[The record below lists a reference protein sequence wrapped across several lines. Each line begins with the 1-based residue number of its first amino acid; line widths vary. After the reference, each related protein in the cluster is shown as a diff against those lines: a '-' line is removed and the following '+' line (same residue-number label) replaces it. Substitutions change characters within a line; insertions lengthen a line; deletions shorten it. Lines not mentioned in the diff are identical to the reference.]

1 MIFDANRTSLGSSI
15 PMAEGYDGTV
25 GVAQA
30 LIESARNDYAM
41 FRAMLDAD
49 ARELSLRK
57 SGYVA
62 ESEILALQEATSGS
76 IWKKIAELFNKLIA
90 KIKGIFANFLAKFR
104 GLYMKDKQ
112 LVKTYAD
119 QIMRKSNIGKMEI
132 KWRKTKDTNI
142 KNLIATKLEPSS
154 EVNSLMGS
162 VTVDKWNEDTD
173 ERWKKVTQAN
183 SKIGKECS
191 DAAEVKEALEDKI
204 WEDDSP
210 NKYEFEDIF
219 SGARELVVAFDGFG
233 KLISDYEKSVKKTTS
248 ELDKKV
254 KEYNKLANDAA
265 KAFKDADDATK
276 DQKEQE
282 STKANRTYD
291 MAVVVND
298 VMLTVYDFYIEAA
311 KEMYKQTKAVFMK
324 AVTVNNDKLAES
336 SIYAQAVAEAAEQE
350 VEDVI
355 SGALDAD
362 GKEMLASTSIAS
374 QDLNPGDG
382 YELGYDPSNYS
393 DNIVTPDKAG
403 YKDATTV
410 GTEESSIFSSLLY

>member
-76 IWKKIAELFNKLIA
+76 IWKKIADLFNKLIA

-112 LVKTYAD
+112 LVKTYGD
-119 QIMRKSNIGKMEI
+119 QIIRKSNIGKMEI
-132 KWRKTKDTNI
+132 KWRKTKTNI
-142 KNLIATKLEPSS
+142 KDLITKLDPSAQ
-154 EVNSLMGS
+154 VNSLVGS

-183 SKIGKECS
+183 DEIGKECS

-210 NKYEFEDIF
+210 DKYDFKDIF
-219 SGARELVVAFDGFG
+219 TGARDLVVTFDGFG

-254 KEYNKLANDAA
+254 KEYNKKADEAA
-265 KAFKDADDATK
+265 KKYREDKSDEK
-276 DQKEQE
+276 KEASDE
-282 STKANRTYD
+282 ANKTYD
-291 MAVVVND
+291 MAVVVNN

-403 YKDATTV
+403 YKDATTI

>member
-76 IWKKIAELFNKLIA
+76 IWNKIAELFNKLIA

-132 KWRKTKDTNI
+132 KWRKTKTNI
-142 KNLIATKLEPSS
+142 KDLITKLDPSAQ
-154 EVNSLMGS
+154 VNSLVGS

-183 SKIGKECS
+183 DEIGKECS

-210 NKYEFEDIF
+210 NKYDFKDIF
-219 SGARELVVAFDGFG
+219 TGARDLVVTFDGFG

-254 KEYNKLANDAA
+254 KEYNKKADEAA
-265 KAFKDADDATK
+265 KKYREDKSDEKKDASD
-276 DQKEQE
+276 E
-282 STKANRTYD
+282 ANKTYD
-291 MAVVVND
+291 MAVVVNN

-362 GKEMLASTSIAS
+362 GREMLASTSIAS

>member
-1 MIFDANRTSLGSSI
+1 MIFDANTTSLGSSI
-15 PMAEGYDGTV
+15 PMAEGYDGAV

-41 FRAMLDAD
+41 FRAMLNAD

-76 IWKKIAELFNKLIA
+76 IWKKIADLFNKLIA

-112 LVKTYAD
+112 LVKTYGD
-119 QIMRKSNIGKMEI
+119 QIIRKSNIGKMEI
-132 KWRKTKDTNI
+132 KWRKTKTNI
-142 KNLIATKLEPSS
+142 KDLITKLDPSAQ
-154 EVNSLMGS
+154 VDSLVGS

-183 SKIGKECS
+183 DEIGKECS

-210 NKYEFEDIF
+210 DKYDFKDIF
-219 SGARELVVAFDGFG
+219 TGGARELVVAFDGFG

-254 KEYNKLANDAA
+254 KEYNKLANEAA
-265 KAFKDADDATK
+265 KKYRED
-276 DQKEQE
+276 KEDE
-282 STKANRTYD
+282 KKEASDRANREYD
-291 MAVVVND
+291 MAVVVNN

-311 KEMYKQTKAVFMK
+311 KEIYKQTKAVFMK

-362 GKEMLASTSIAS
+362 GREMLASTSIAS

>member
-76 IWKKIAELFNKLIA
+76 IWKKIADLFNKLIA

-112 LVKTYAD
+112 LVKTYGD
-119 QIMRKSNIGKMEI
+119 QIIRKSNIGKMEI
-132 KWRKTKDTNI
+132 KWRKTKTNI
-142 KNLIATKLEPSS
+142 KDLITKLDPSAQ
-154 EVNSLMGS
+154 VNSLVGS

-183 SKIGKECS
+183 DEIGKECS

-210 NKYEFEDIF
+210 DKYDFKDIF
-219 SGARELVVAFDGFG
+219 TGARDLVVTFDGFG

-254 KEYNKLANDAA
+254 KEYNKKADEAA
-265 KAFKDADDATK
+265 KKYREDKSDEK
-276 DQKEQE
+276 KEASDE
-282 STKANRTYD
+282 ANKTYD
-291 MAVVVND
+291 MAVVVNN

>member
-62 ESEILALQEATSGS
+62 ESEILALQEATGGS

-104 GLYMKDKQ
+104 GLYMKDKE
-112 LVKTYAD
+112 LVKKYAD

-132 KWRKTKDTNI
+132 KWRKTTNGITKKVITELIPDTEVNGLEALTNI
-142 KNLIATKLEPSS
+142 STWDEDIDKRWR
-154 EVNSLMGS
+154 S
-162 VTVDKWNEDTD
+162 VTKNH
-173 ERWKKVTQAN
+173 KF
-183 SKIGKECS
+183 IGKECDDAS
-191 DAAEVKEALEDKI
+191 DVKEVLEKKV
-204 WEDDSP
+204 WADDSP
-210 NKYEFEDIF
+210 DTYEFKDIF
-219 SGARELVVAFDGFG
+219 SGGARELIATFDGFS

-254 KEYNKLANDAA
+254 KEYNKLANEAA
-265 KAFKDADDATK
+265 KTYRETDNDEN
-276 DQKEQE
+276 KEA
-282 STKANRTYD
+282 SDKASKTYD

-298 VMLTVYDFYIEAA
+298 VLLIVYNFYLDAG
-311 KEMYKQTKAVFMK
+311 KELYKQTKAVFMK

-362 GKEMLASTSIAS
+362 GREMLASTSIAS

-393 DNIVTPDKAG
+393 DNFVTPDKAG

>member
-76 IWKKIAELFNKLIA
+76 IWKKIADLFNKLIA

-104 GLYMKDKQ
+104 SLYIKDKQ
-112 LVKTYAD
+112 LVNKYGDKITE
-119 QIMRKSNIGKMEI
+119 KSNIGKMEI

-142 KNLIATKLEPSS
+142 KNLITALDPSF
-154 EVNSLMGS
+154 EVVSLTNAI
-162 VTVDKWNEDTD
+162 VVDKWDEDTD
-173 ERWKKVTQAN
+173 ERWKKVTKTDT
-183 SKIGKECS
+183 KINRECS
-191 DAAEVKEALEDKI
+191 NAAEVKKALEDKI
-204 WEDDSP
+204 WEDDSSRT
-210 NKYEFEDIF
+210 YTFENIF
-219 SGARELVVAFDGFG
+219 SGGAKELVETFDGFA
-233 KLISDYEKSVKKTTS
+233 KLISDYEKSIKKTTS

-254 KEYNKLANDAA
+254 KYYNK
-265 KAFKDADDATK
+265 
-276 DQKEQE
+276 
-282 STKANRTYD
+282 KANGDTNKEASVTANKEYD
-291 MAVVVND
+291 IAVVVND
-298 VMLTVYDFYIEAA
+298 VMLTIYNFYLETA
-311 KEMYKQTKAVFMK
+311 KEVYKQTKAVFMK
-324 AVTVNNDKLAES
+324 AATVNDDKLAES

-362 GKEMLASTSIAS
+362 GREMLASTSIAS

-403 YKDATTV
+403 CKDATTV

>member
-76 IWKKIAELFNKLIA
+76 IWKKIADLFNKLIA

-112 LVKTYAD
+112 LVKTYGD
-119 QIMRKSNIGKMEI
+119 QIIRKSNIGKMEI
-132 KWRKTKDTNI
+132 KWRKTKTNI
-142 KNLIATKLEPSS
+142 KDLITKLDPSAQVDS
-154 EVNSLMGS
+154 LVDSVN
-162 VTVDKWNEDTD
+162 VDKWNEDTD

-183 SKIGKECS
+183 DEIGKECS

-210 NKYEFEDIF
+210 DKYDFKDIF
-219 SGARELVVAFDGFG
+219 TGGARELVVTFDGFG

-254 KEYNKLANDAA
+254 KEYNKLANEAA
-265 KAFKDADDATK
+265 KKYRED
-276 DQKEQE
+276 KEDKKKE
-282 STKANRTYD
+282 ASDKANREYD
-291 MAVVVND
+291 MAVVVNN

-311 KEMYKQTKAVFMK
+311 KEIYKQTKAVFMK

>member
-62 ESEILALQEATSGS
+62 ESEILALQEATGGS
-76 IWKKIAELFNKLIA
+76 IWNKIVELFKKLIA
-90 KIKGIFANFLAKFR
+90 KIKGIFANFLARFR
-104 GLYMKDKQ
+104 GLYMKDKE
-112 LVKTYAD
+112 LVKKYGS
-119 QIMRKSNIGKMEI
+119 QVIRKSNINNLEV
-132 KWRKTKDTNI
+132 KWRKTKNGLTFSEMTDTTNGVDI
-142 KNLIATKLEPSS
+142 VLDTLDSNAKEKWDSDLEKRWNTITKCDNASDYRDKLLEDTWDDDSPETYKISELGGIRKIVNEFDGGQKAITKLE
-154 EVNSLMGS
+154 N
-162 VTVDKWNEDTD
+162 
-173 ERWKKVTQAN
+173 
-183 SKIGKECS
+183 C
-191 DAAEVKEALEDKI
+191 
-204 WEDDSP
+204 
-210 NKYEFEDIF
+210 
-219 SGARELVVAFDGFG
+219 
-233 KLISDYEKSVKKTTS
+233 VKKITS
-248 ELDKKV
+248 KLDKKV
-254 KEYNKLANDAA
+254 KEYNKKADDAA

-276 DQKEQE
+276 DQKEIE
-282 STKANRTYD
+282 SDNASHEYD
-291 MAVVVND
+291 MAVVSND
-298 VMLTVYDFYIEAA
+298 ALLVACNVSIETA
-311 KEMYKQTKAVFMK
+311 KEYYKQLKSAFMK
-324 AVTVNNDKLAES
+324 AVTANNDKLAES

-362 GKEMLASTSIAS
+362 GREMLASTSIAS

-403 YKDATTV
+403 CKDATTV

>member
-76 IWKKIAELFNKLIA
+76 IWNKIAELFKKLIA

-132 KWRKTKDTNI
+132 KWRKTKKNI
-142 KNLIATKLEPSS
+142 KDLITKLDPSVQ
-154 EVNSLMGS
+154 VNSLVGS

-183 SKIGKECS
+183 DEIGKECS

-210 NKYEFEDIF
+210 NKYDFKDIF
-219 SGARELVVAFDGFG
+219 SGARELVVTFDGFG

-254 KEYNKLANDAA
+254 KEYNKLANEAA
-265 KAFKDADDATK
+265 KKYREDKEDKKDEK
-276 DQKEQE
+276 KEA
-282 STKANRTYD
+282 SDRANREYD
-291 MAVVVND
+291 MAVVVNN

-311 KEMYKQTKAVFMK
+311 KEIYKQTKAVFMK

-362 GKEMLASTSIAS
+362 GREMLASTSIAS

>member
-62 ESEILALQEATSGS
+62 ESEILALQEATGGS
-76 IWKKIAELFNKLIA
+76 IWKKIADLFKKLIA
-90 KIKGIFANFLAKFR
+90 KIKSIFANFLAKFR
-104 GLYMKDKQ
+104 GLYMKDKE
-112 LVKTYAD
+112 LVKKYGS
-119 QIMRKSNIGKMEI
+119 QVIRKSNINNLEV
-132 KWRKTKDTNI
+132 KWRKTKNDWTFAKITEEMNVDSILDALDTGAKEKWDSDLEKRWNTLTKCDNASDYRDYLLEEIWDDDSPDTYKISELGGIRNI
-142 KNLIATKLEPSS
+142 VNEFDGGQKAITKLE
-154 EVNSLMGS
+154 N
-162 VTVDKWNEDTD
+162 N
-173 ERWKKVTQAN
+173 
-183 SKIGKECS
+183 
-191 DAAEVKEALEDKI
+191 
-204 WEDDSP
+204 
-210 NKYEFEDIF
+210 
-219 SGARELVVAFDGFG
+219 
-233 KLISDYEKSVKKTTS
+233 VKKITS
-248 ELDKKV
+248 KLDKKI
-254 KEYNKLANDAA
+254 KEYDKKANDAA

-276 DQKEQE
+276 DQKEIE
-282 STKANRTYD
+282 SDNASHEYD
-291 MAVVVND
+291 MAVVCNDSLLVICNVN
-298 VMLTVYDFYIEAA
+298 IEVA
-311 KEMYKQTKAVFMK
+311 KEYYKQLKSAFMK

-362 GKEMLASTSIAS
+362 GREMLASTSIAS

-403 YKDATTV
+403 CKDATTV

>member
-62 ESEILALQEATSGS
+62 ESEILALQEATGGS

-112 LVKTYAD
+112 LVKTYGD
-119 QIMRKSNIGKMEI
+119 QIIRKSNIGKMEI
-132 KWRKTKDTNI
+132 KWRKTKTNI
-142 KNLIATKLEPSS
+142 KDLITKLDPSAQ
-154 EVNSLMGS
+154 VNSLVGS

-183 SKIGKECS
+183 DEIGKECS

-210 NKYEFEDIF
+210 DKYEFKDIF
-219 SGARELVVAFDGFG
+219 SGARDLVVTFDGFG

-254 KEYNKLANDAA
+254 KEYNKKADEAA
-265 KAFKDADDATK
+265 KKYREDKSDEKKDASD
-276 DQKEQE
+276 E
-282 STKANRTYD
+282 ANKTYD
-291 MAVVVND
+291 MAVVVNN

>member
-62 ESEILALQEATSGS
+62 ESEILALQEATGGS

-112 LVKTYAD
+112 LVKTYGD
-119 QIMRKSNIGKMEI
+119 QIIRKSNIGKMEI
-132 KWRKTKDTNI
+132 KWRKTKTNI
-142 KNLIATKLEPSS
+142 KDLITKLDPSAQ
-154 EVNSLMGS
+154 VNSLVGS

-183 SKIGKECS
+183 DEIGKECS

-210 NKYEFEDIF
+210 DKYDFKDIF
-219 SGARELVVAFDGFG
+219 TGARDLVVTFDGFG

-254 KEYNKLANDAA
+254 KEYNKKADEAA
-265 KAFKDADDATK
+265 KKYREDKSDEK
-276 DQKEQE
+276 KEASDE
-282 STKANRTYD
+282 ANKTYD
-291 MAVVVND
+291 MAVVVNN

>member
-76 IWKKIAELFNKLIA
+76 IWKKIADLFNKLIA

-132 KWRKTKDTNI
+132 KWRKTKTNI
-142 KNLIATKLEPSS
+142 KVKDLITTLDPSAEANTLTKL
-154 EVNSLMGS
+154 

-173 ERWKKVTQAN
+173 ERWKKVTNAISN
-183 SKIGKECS
+183 IDKECS
-191 DAAEVKEALEDKI
+191 DAAEVKEALEDKT
-204 WEDDSP
+204 WGDDSP
-210 NKYEFEDIF
+210 NTYEFKDIF
-219 SGARELVVAFDGFG
+219 PGGARELIVTFDGFG

-254 KEYNKLANDAA
+254 KEYNKAASDAA
-265 KAFKDADDATK
+265 KNYVETDNSENKKASD
-276 DQKEQE
+276 
-282 STKANRTYD
+282 KANKTYD
-291 MAVVVND
+291 MAVIVND
-298 VMLTVYDFYIEAA
+298 VMLTVYDFYIETA

-362 GKEMLASTSIAS
+362 GREMLASTSIAS

-403 YKDATTV
+403 CKDATTV

>member
-1 MIFDANRTSLGSSI
+1 MIFDANTTSLGSSI
-15 PMAEGYDGTV
+15 PMAEGYDGAV

-41 FRAMLDAD
+41 FRAMLNAD

-62 ESEILALQEATSGS
+62 ESEILALQEATGGS
-76 IWKKIAELFNKLIA
+76 IWKKIADLFKKLIA

-104 GLYMKDKQ
+104 GLYMKDKD
-112 LVKTYAD
+112 LVKKYGN
-119 QIMRKSNIGKMEI
+119 QVIRKSNIGNLEV
-132 KWRKTKDTNI
+132 KWRKLKSGNTF
-142 KNLIATKLEPSS
+142 ATLANTYDADASVNDLEGKVSS
-154 EVNSLMGS
+154 TSWKSDL
-162 VTVDKWNEDTD
+162 ED
-173 ERWKKVTQAN
+173 RWKEVCTCDNA
-183 SKIGKECS
+183 S
-191 DAAEVKEALEDKI
+191 DLREKLLEDI

-210 NKYEFEDIF
+210 ETYKISEIGGIRNLITE
-219 SGARELVVAFDGFG
+219 FDGGQKAINKF
-233 KLISDYEKSVKKTTS
+233 ENSVKKVTS
-248 ELDKKV
+248 KLDKKV
-254 KEYNKLANDAA
+254 KDYNKKADEAA
-265 KAFKDADDATK
+265 KAYKDADDATK
-276 DQKEQE
+276 NKKESE
-282 STKANRTYD
+282 STDASRAYD

-298 VMLTVYDFYIEAA
+298 VMLVEMNTNIEII
-311 KEMYKQTKAVFMK
+311 KEYYKQLKSAFMK

-362 GKEMLASTSIAS
+362 GREMLASTSIAD

-382 YELGYDPSNYS
+382 YELGYSPNKYS
-393 DNIVTPDKAG
+393 DDYVTPDEAG
-403 YKDATTV
+403 EKKSTIV

>member
-1 MIFDANRTSLGSSI
+1 MIFDANTTSLGSSI
-15 PMAEGYDGTV
+15 PMAKGYDGAV

-41 FRAMLDAD
+41 FRAMLNAD

-62 ESEILALQEATSGS
+62 ESEILALQEATGGS
-76 IWKKIAELFNKLIA
+76 IWKKIADLFKKLIA

-104 GLYMKDKQ
+104 GLYMKDKD
-112 LVKTYAD
+112 LVKKYGN
-119 QIMRKSNIGKMEI
+119 QVIRKSNIGNLEV
-132 KWRKTKDTNI
+132 KWRKLKSGNTFATLADTYDADASANELD
-142 KNLIATKLEPSS
+142 KKVSSSLWKSDLE
-154 EVNSLMGS
+154 
-162 VTVDKWNEDTD
+162 D
-173 ERWKKVTQAN
+173 RWKEVCGCDNASDYTE
-183 SKIGKECS
+183 KILE
-191 DAAEVKEALEDKI
+191 EV

-210 NKYEFEDIF
+210 ETYKISEIGGIRNLITE
-219 SGARELVVAFDGFG
+219 FDGGQKAINKF
-233 KLISDYEKSVKKTTS
+233 ENSVKKVTS
-248 ELDKKV
+248 KLDKKV
-254 KEYNKLANDAA
+254 KDYNKKADDAA
-265 KAFKDADDATK
+265 KAYKDADDATK
-276 DQKEQE
+276 NQKESE
-282 STKANRTYD
+282 STDASHAYD

-298 VMLTVYDFYIEAA
+298 VMLVGMNTNIEII
-311 KEMYKQTKAVFMK
+311 KEYYKQLKSAFMK

-362 GKEMLASTSIAS
+362 GREMLASTSIAD

-382 YELGYDPSNYS
+382 YELGYSPNKYS
-393 DNIVTPDKAG
+393 DDYVTPDEAG
-403 YKDATTV
+403 EKKSTIV

>member
-62 ESEILALQEATSGS
+62 ESEILALQEATGGS

-112 LVKTYAD
+112 LVKTYGD
-119 QIMRKSNIGKMEI
+119 QIIRKSNIGKMEI
-132 KWRKTKDTNI
+132 KWRKTKTNI
-142 KNLIATKLEPSS
+142 KDLITKLDPSAQ
-154 EVNSLMGS
+154 VNSLVGS

-183 SKIGKECS
+183 DEIGKECS

-210 NKYEFEDIF
+210 DKYDFKDIF
-219 SGARELVVAFDGFG
+219 TGARDLVVTFDGFG

-254 KEYNKLANDAA
+254 KEYNKKADEAA
-265 KAFKDADDATK
+265 KKYREDKSDEK
-276 DQKEQE
+276 KEASDE
-282 STKANRTYD
+282 ANKTYD
-291 MAVVVND
+291 MAVVVNN

-403 YKDATTV
+403 YKDATTI

>member
-76 IWKKIAELFNKLIA
+76 IWKKIADLFNKLIA

-112 LVKTYAD
+112 LVKTYGD
-119 QIMRKSNIGKMEI
+119 QIIRKSNIGKMEI
-132 KWRKTKDTNI
+132 KWRKTKTNI
-142 KNLIATKLEPSS
+142 KDLITKLDPSAQ
-154 EVNSLMGS
+154 VDSLVGS

-183 SKIGKECS
+183 DEIGKECS

-210 NKYEFEDIF
+210 DKYDFKDIF
-219 SGARELVVAFDGFG
+219 SGARELVVTFDGFG

-254 KEYNKLANDAA
+254 KEYNKLADEAA
-265 KAFKDADDATK
+265 KKYREDKADEK
-276 DQKEQE
+276 KEA
-282 STKANRTYD
+282 SDKANREYD

-298 VMLTVYDFYIEAA
+298 VMLTVYNFYIEAA

>member
-62 ESEILALQEATSGS
+62 ESEILALQEATGGS

-132 KWRKTKDTNI
+132 KWRKTKKNI
-142 KNLIATKLEPSS
+142 KDLITKLDPSVQ
-154 EVNSLMGS
+154 VNSLVGS

-183 SKIGKECS
+183 DEIGKECS

-210 NKYEFEDIF
+210 NKYDFKDIF
-219 SGARELVVAFDGFG
+219 SGARELVVTFDGFG

-254 KEYNKLANDAA
+254 KEYNKKADEAA
-265 KAFKDADDATK
+265 KKYRED
-276 DQKEQE
+276 KEDE
-282 STKANRTYD
+282 KKEASDKANREYD

-311 KEMYKQTKAVFMK
+311 KEIYKQTKAVFMK

-403 YKDATTV
+403 CKDATTV

>member
-76 IWKKIAELFNKLIA
+76 IWKKIADLFNKLIA

-104 GLYMKDKQ
+104 GLYMKDKE
-112 LVKTYAD
+112 LVKKYGD
-119 QIMRKSNIGKMEI
+119 QIIRKSNIGKMEI
-132 KWRKTKDTNI
+132 KWRKTKNTNI
-142 KNLIATKLEPSS
+142 KNLITALNPSA
-154 EVNSLMGS
+154 EVDIL
-162 VTVDKWNEDTD
+162 VRLIDIKYWNEDTD
-173 ERWKKVTQAN
+173 KRWNAIT
-183 SKIGKECS
+183 SKIDNIGKAC
-191 DAAEVKEALEDKI
+191 DNAAEVEEALEDKI
-204 WEDDSP
+204 WEDNSP
-210 NKYEFEDIF
+210 DKYEFKDIF

-254 KEYNKLANDAA
+254 KEYNKRANEAA
-265 KAFKDADDATK
+265 KEYRETDSDDNKNA
-276 DQKEQE
+276 
-282 STKANRTYD
+282 STEANRTYD
-291 MAVVVND
+291 MAVVAND
-298 VMLTVYDFYIEAA
+298 VMLTVYNSYIEAA

>member
-76 IWKKIAELFNKLIA
+76 IWNKIVELFKKLIA

-104 GLYMKDKQ
+104 GLYMKDKE
-112 LVKTYAD
+112 LVKKYAD

-132 KWRKTKDTNI
+132 KWRKTKAGIN
-142 KNLIATKLEPSS
+142 KNLIAKLDPSAQVTS
-154 EVNSLMGS
+154 LVNAINIG
-162 VTVDKWNEDTD
+162 KWDEDTD
-173 ERWKKVTQAN
+173 KRWNAITSAN
-183 SKIGKECS
+183 TDIGKAC
-191 DAAEVKEALEDKI
+191 DNAAEVKEALEDKI
-204 WEDDSP
+204 WEDNSP
-210 NKYEFEDIF
+210 DKYEFKDIF
-219 SGARELVVAFDGFG
+219 SGARDLVETFDGFG
-233 KLISDYEKSVKKTTS
+233 KLISDYEKSVKKTTN

-254 KEYNKLANDAA
+254 KDYNKKADEAA
-265 KAFKDADDATK
+265 KKYREADTAANKDA
-276 DQKEQE
+276 
-282 STKANRTYD
+282 STEANKTYD

-298 VMLTVYDFYIEAA
+298 VMLTVYDFYIETA

-362 GKEMLASTSIAS
+362 GREMLASTSIAS

-403 YKDATTV
+403 CKDATTV

>member
-62 ESEILALQEATSGS
+62 ESEILALQEATGGS

-112 LVKTYAD
+112 LVKTYGD
-119 QIMRKSNIGKMEI
+119 QIIRKSNIGKMEI
-132 KWRKTKDTNI
+132 KWRKTKTNI
-142 KNLIATKLEPSS
+142 KDLITKLDPSAQ
-154 EVNSLMGS
+154 VNSLVGS

-183 SKIGKECS
+183 DEIGKECS

-210 NKYEFEDIF
+210 DKYEFKDIF
-219 SGARELVVAFDGFG
+219 SGARDLVVTFDGFG

-248 ELDKKV
+248 ELDKKL
-254 KEYNKLANDAA
+254 KEYNKKADEAA
-265 KAFKDADDATK
+265 KKYREDKSDEKKDASD
-276 DQKEQE
+276 E
-282 STKANRTYD
+282 ANKTYD
-291 MAVVVND
+291 MAVVVNN

>member
-76 IWKKIAELFNKLIA
+76 IWNKIAELFNKLIA

-112 LVKTYAD
+112 LVKTYGD
-119 QIMRKSNIGKMEI
+119 QIIRKSNIGKMEI
-132 KWRKTKDTNI
+132 KWRKTKTNI
-142 KNLIATKLEPSS
+142 KDLITKLDPSAQ
-154 EVNSLMGS
+154 VRSLVGS
-162 VTVDKWNEDTD
+162 LTVDKWNEDTD

-183 SKIGKECS
+183 DEIGKECS

-204 WEDDSP
+204 WEDNSP
-210 NKYEFEDIF
+210 DKYDFKDIF
-219 SGARELVVAFDGFG
+219 TGGARELVVAFDGFG

-254 KEYNKLANDAA
+254 KEYNKLANEAA
-265 KAFKDADDATK
+265 KKYREDKNDEK
-276 DQKEQE
+276 KEA
-282 STKANRTYD
+282 SDRANREYD

>member
-76 IWKKIAELFNKLIA
+76 IWNKIAELFNKLIA

-132 KWRKTKDTNI
+132 KWRKTKKNI
-142 KNLIATKLEPSS
+142 KDLITKLDPSAQ
-154 EVNSLMGS
+154 VNSLVGS

-183 SKIGKECS
+183 DEIGKECS

-210 NKYEFEDIF
+210 NKYDFKDIF
-219 SGARELVVAFDGFG
+219 TGARDLVVTFDGFG

-254 KEYNKLANDAA
+254 KEYNKKADEAA
-265 KAFKDADDATK
+265 KKYREDKSDEKKDASD
-276 DQKEQE
+276 E
-282 STKANRTYD
+282 ANKTYD
-291 MAVVVND
+291 MAVVVNN

-362 GKEMLASTSIAS
+362 GREMLASTSIAS